1 MGLAVAKA
9 ETPMQSKIDT
19 ELAFVQSALNL
30 RARRQ
35 EILAANIAN
44 SDTPNYKARDL
55 DFSAALKSVMGAEG
69 GPLKLARTAS
79 AHLDGVGGGGAAL
92 SGNLKY
98 RSSLQPSLDGNTV
111 DVDVERAHFTENSL
125 HYQFLL
131 DRATTS
137 FKMIGLALGN
147 GQ

>member
-1 MGLAVAKA
+1 ML
-9 ETPMQSKIDT
+9 SKIDN
-19 ELAFVQSALNL
+19 ELAFVQTALNL

-55 DFSAALKSVMGAEG
+55 DFAAALKGAMGAAG
-69 GPLKLARTAS
+69 GPIKLNRTSSHHLAPAGAEAGVS
-79 AHLDGVGGGGAAL
+79 AAV
-92 SGNLKY
+92 NKY
-98 RSSLQPSLDGNTV
+98 RSAVQPSLDGNTV
-111 DVDVERAHFTENSL
+111 DPDVERAHFADNAL

-131 DRATTS
+131 DRAGS
-137 FKMIGLALGN
+137 AFKTMAMAVSS

>member
-1 MGLAVAKA
+1 MGLALSKA

-55 DFSAALKSVMGAEG
+55 DFSAALKSAMGAEG
-69 GPLKLARTAS
+69 GPLKLSRTTN
-79 AHLDGVGGGGAAL
+79 AHLDGVGGATQ
-92 SGNLKY
+92 SGTLKY

-111 DVDVERAHFTENSL
+111 DMDVERAHFTENAL

-137 FKMIGLALGN
+137 FKMMGLALGN